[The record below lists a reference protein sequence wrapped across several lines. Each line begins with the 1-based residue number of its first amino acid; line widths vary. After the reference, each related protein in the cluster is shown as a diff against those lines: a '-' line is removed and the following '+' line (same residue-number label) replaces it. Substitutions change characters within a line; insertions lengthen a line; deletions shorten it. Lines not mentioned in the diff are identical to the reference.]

1 MARSLDS
8 LPPEVLLRVFS
19 FLEVPDLLQVSRT
32 CHSLR
37 DVACDP
43 LLHLERLHHASYTL
57 SIALARRPS
66 KSSISPPNSW
76 IWLSKT
82 NVLSRQ
88 ISKSLIRIRLSHNLE
103 HRPSPF
109 DLVQRAILPSTC
121 TSYSSPV
128 SPALIQSQQVI
139 QRLKLMDGLGRKLER
154 RPSVN
159 SLVSMNIMPE
169 ECVRQSVSPAIVA
182 TRRKVIRESLKDGL
196 RAWVEGRAIQ
206 AQKRKADEMDASE
219 RITVKSLVRRFAARK
234 LALEARENN
243 VGGADPVAMEKRRAQ
258 ARWGREVEWAKR
270 DEERRAATDAANGA
284 CAQPTR
290 AHVLGLKKF
299 WEDVIRAAAG

>member
-1 MARSLDS
+1 MAQTLDS
-8 LPPEVLLRVFS
+8 LPSEVLLCVLA

-32 CHSLR
+32 CHALR
-37 DVACDP
+37 DIACDP
-43 LLHLERLHHASYTL
+43 LLHLKRLHHASYTL

-103 HRPSPF
+103 LRPSPH
-109 DLVQRAILPSTC
+109 DLVQRAILPSSC
-121 TSYSSPV
+121 TNYSSLV
-128 SPALIQSQQVI
+128 SPALIQSQQAV
-139 QRLKLMDGLGRKLER
+139 QRRQLMDGLGRKLER
-154 RPSVN
+154 RPSVK
-159 SLVSMNIMPE
+159 SLVSLNIIPE
-169 ECVRQSVSPAIVA
+169 ECARQSISPGIVA

-206 AQKRKADEMDASE
+206 AQKRKADEMEAVE
-219 RITVKSLVRRFAARK
+219 KVTVKGLVRRFAARK
-234 LALEARENN
+234 LAQEM
-243 VGGADPVAMEKRRAQ
+243 ADNLDSVALEKRRAQ
-258 ARWGREVEWAKR
+258 AKWGREVQIAKN
-270 DEERRAATDAANGA
+270 DEQRRAATHGS

-290 AHVLGLKKF
+290 AHVLALKKF
-299 WEDVIRAAAG
+299 WEGVIRAAAG

>member
-1 MARSLDS
+1 MKAMSRCLES
-8 LPPEVLLRVFS
+8 LPPEVLLCIFS
-19 FLEVPDLLQVSRT
+19 FLDIPDLLQASRT
-32 CHSLR
+32 CHALR

-43 LLHLERLHHASYTL
+43 LLHLERLHHAACTL
-57 SIALARRPS
+57 SIALARRPL

-103 HRPSPF
+103 HRPSPS
-109 DLVQRAILPSTC
+109 DLVERAILPSTC

-128 SPALIQSQQVI
+128 SPALIQSQQAV
-139 QRLKLMDGLGRKLER
+139 QRRKLIDGLGRKLER
-154 RPSVN
+154 RPSMN
-159 SLVSMNIMPE
+159 SLVSLNILPE
-169 ECVRQSVSPAIVA
+169 ECVRRCISPAIVA
-182 TRRKVIRESLKDGL
+182 TRRKVIREGLKDGL

-206 AQKRKADEMDASE
+206 AQKRKADEIEATE
-219 RITVKSLVRRFAARK
+219 KITVKSLVRRFAARK
-234 LALEARENN
+234 LAQEMGKTGDS
-243 VGGADPVAMEKRRAQ
+243 VSSEKGRAQ
-258 ARWGREVEWAKR
+258 ARWGREVELAKR
-270 DEERRAATDAANGA
+270 DEERRAATHGS

-299 WEDVIRAAAG
+299 WEGVITTAAG